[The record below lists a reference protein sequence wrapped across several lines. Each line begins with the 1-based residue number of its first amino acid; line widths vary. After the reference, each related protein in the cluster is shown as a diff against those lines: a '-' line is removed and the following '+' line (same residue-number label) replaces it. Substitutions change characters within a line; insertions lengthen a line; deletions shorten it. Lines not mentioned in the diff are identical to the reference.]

1 MDVINEKYFFEPED
15 KFEYDSNKLYTEISK
30 SVYIWNIPRLLWN
43 VYTDLLIPL
52 VIIST
57 I

>member
-1 MDVINEKYFFEPED
+1 MDVINEKYFLEPED

>member
-43 VYTDLLIPL
+43 VYTDLLIPV

>member
-1 MDVINEKYFFEPED
+1 MDVINEKYFLEPED

-43 VYTDLLIPL
+43 VYTDLLIPV